1 MSKKDTVSFCC
12 GTFDEN
18 HPQVLAI
25 ISKVNGVPLP
35 QLVSEFEKVKAYEPA
50 GAYAGIVPQWF
61 S

>member
-1 MSKKDTVSFCC
+1 MS
-12 GTFDEN
+12 

-25 ISKVNGVPLP
+25 IPKVNGVPLP